1 MTKYSIALILVLVW
15 CGFTLS
21 YSQPEREVFE
31 TQFIISQTG
40 QIIIPVQINDSENTV
55 YFYYE
60 SDGSLKLRNDREN
73 ILSELDVSVEKNNTI
88 IEKVS
93 IGGKVFYDVKF
104 SIASNLVKRGRTAF
118 PPVILG
124 TIGNR
129 LFDGMVVQIDFKN
142 YMFRIAPTVKLL
154 EVSDEAVK
162 IPFRSSFATKS
173 IALEVESRLWGTKE
187 LVIDT
192 RSPVG
197 IHYFFSDLNYNQRVK
212 YGDSMK
218 KVDFKLDGENPLL
231 FGLYN
236 DPELF
241 IEDYWVLKNETIWFS
256 DYLANSIGNGFLQH
270 FIVTIDFRNNMLYF
284 EPIDKSVKN
293 FDLAGSKSE

>member
-1 MTKYSIALILVLVW
+1 MRKQSIVVSGIIMWFVLN
-15 CGFTLS
+15 TT
-21 YSQPEREVFE
+21 YSQSEKQVFE
-31 TQFIISQTG
+31 TPFIVSQTG
-40 QIIIPVQINDSENTV
+40 QIIIQAQINNSSRDV

-60 SDGSLKLRNDREN
+60 TDGSHKIRKDQNH
-73 ILSELDVSVEKNNTI
+73 ILSDLDVSVDEGNTL
-88 IEKVS
+88 IEKLS
-93 IGGKVFYDVKF
+93 IGGKDFYDVKF
-104 SIASNLVKRGRTAF
+104 SFSSNLLKRGKLAF

-129 LFDGMVVQIDFKN
+129 LFDGMVVQIDYKN
-142 YMFRIAPTVKLL
+142 YMFRIAPTHKLL
-154 EVSDEAVK
+154 NISDDAVK
-162 IPFRSSFATKS
+162 IPFRSSFATKA

-187 LVIDT
+187 LIIDT

-197 IHYFFSDLNYNQRVK
+197 IHYFFSDLNYNQRTK

-236 DPELF
+236 DFELF

-256 DYLANSIGNGFLQH
+256 DYLPNSIGNGFLQH
-270 FIVTIDFRNNMLYF
+270 FIVTVDFRNNMLYF
-284 EPIDKSVKN
+284 EPIDKAVKN
-293 FDLAGSKSE
+293 IDSGKNKD